1 MSAEYGAGVTSYQG
15 SHLTSQ
21 PVNHS
26 AIRGSCRGLIS
37 QSETSMDD
45 SWPIRSQAELVRG
58 SLNLARLDA
67 GDVMII
73 NSMCASYWTKIS
85 ILSDEGISLWLALW
99 FPNFVNESEP
109 TMDIWQEHKTLN
121 SIYLVNATCIIL
133 NLKLRLPSNQFSWT
147 QLCLKLNK
155 NLLIF

>member
-73 NSMCASYWTKIS
+73 NSMCDVCKVTGQKSVFYPMKEYLFDLLYGFRILLMVNISMWFLMASR
-85 ILSDEGISLWLALW
+85 LSKNNRSSPPGWSGDLITVEAARLITLITHW
-99 FPNFVNESEP
+99 FAV
-109 TMDIWQEHKTLN
+109 
-121 SIYLVNATCIIL
+121 IYY
-133 NLKLRLPSNQFSWT
+133 K
-147 QLCLKLNK
+147 
-155 NLLIF
+155 